1 MPQSWILGNKF
12 NTTYAHHESLK
23 ALWETKWKLPCKL
36 SVYPFHDGKLE
47 DFEPIFDKLIADG
60 VNDAYE
66 DRYTEYFLPAAE
78 KLVQQADGLQSSE
91 ERSKLYL
98 RAACLLRIARFPSL
112 DASGPTGIK
121 RKTWDR
127 QKEIYL
133 QAAGLWDEP
142 LKEVMIQHMH
152 AAEGDGTEIPLYMR
166 LPKTVGGGS
175 GGKKVPV
182 VLLLTGLDGHR
193 PDNTG
198 VSGYARPCLLTPL
211 SLLPSISRSALAF
224 PIAPASHSNPTF
236 LRFCGKQGKTE

>member
-1 MPQSWILGNKF
+1 MPHSWILGDKF
-12 NTTYAHHESLK
+12 KTTYAHHESLR

-66 DRYTEYFLPAAE
+66 DRYTEYFLPTAE
-78 KLVQQADGLQSSE
+78 KLVQQADGLQSSQ

-121 RKTWDR
+121 RSTWER

-142 LKEVMIQHMH
+142 LKEVAIAHTH
-152 AAEGDGTEIPLYMR
+152 AANGDGKGVLLYVRVPRATE
-166 LPKTVGGGS
+166 GE
-175 GGKKVPV
+175 KVPV

-198 VSGYARPCLLTPL
+198 VSGYA
-211 SLLPSISRSALAF
+211 
-224 PIAPASHSNPTF
+224 
-236 LRFCGKQGKTE
+236 

>member
-1 MPQSWILGNKF
+1 MAQSWILGDKF
-12 NTTYAHHESLK
+12 NTTYAHHASLQ

-36 SVYPFHDGKLE
+36 SVYPFHDGRLE
-47 DFEPIFDKLIADG
+47 DFEPIFNKLIADG

-78 KLVQQADGLQSSE
+78 ELVRRADGLESSE

-121 RKTWDR
+121 RKTWER
-127 QKEIYL
+127 QKKIYL
-133 QAAGLWDEP
+133 KAAELWNDP
-142 LKEVMIQHMH
+142 LKEIVIEHQH
-152 AAEGDGTEIPLYMR
+152 AANGDGKDIPLYVR
-166 LPKTVGGGS
+166 VPKTNGT
-175 GGKKVPV
+175 KKVPV

-198 VSGYARPCLLTPL
+198 VSCALIMNPLCLACSFPP
-211 SLLPSISRSALAF
+211 SL
-224 PIAPASHSNPTF
+224 APVSLHLCEKEGQTN
-236 LRFCGKQGKTE
+236 